1 MIGNRAA
8 VSRYANADGEKR
20 HVMPNSNALHLS
32 ITAVTL
38 DVLAFYLP
46 FWILA

>member
-8 VSRYANADGEKR
+8 VSQYASANMENA
-20 HVMPNSNALHLS
+20 MLCQNSNAVRIV

-38 DVLAFYLP
+38 DVLALSLP